1 MILAILQARTSSSR
15 LPGKVLLPLAGA
27 PMIVRQIERV
37 TRSRRIDR
45 LVVGTSDDPSD
56 DELARAL
63 VDEQIAVHRGPL
75 DDVLARFTGALAA
88 FGPADH
94 VVRLTGDCPLADPA
108 VIDATIDAVM
118 AAGADYGSNTPPD
131 APFPDGRTFPKGLDV
146 ECMTAAALT
155 AAAARAA
162 SPEEHEHVTWALHRR
177 PDLYRQAFLSQGADE
192 GEVRWTVDYP
202 DDYAFVAAVYDA
214 LWPANPAFTSDD
226 VRALVRARP
235 DLARFGGERR
245 I

>member
-1 MILAILQARTSSSR
+1 MILAILQARSSSSR

-27 PMIVRQIERV
+27 PMIVRQTERV
-37 TRSRRIDR
+37 RRSRRIDK
-45 LVVGTSDDPSD
+45 LVVATSSDASDDA
-56 DELARAL
+56 LARTLASAG
-63 VDEQIAVHRGPL
+63 VAVHRGPL
-75 DDVLARFTGALAA
+75 DDVLARFLGALAA

-146 ECMTAAALT
+146 ECMKASALLAAAE
-155 AAAARAA
+155 RATTL
-162 SPEEHEHVTWALHRR
+162 EEREHVTWALHRR
-177 PDLYRQAFLSQGADE
+177 PDLYRQAFLSQAADE

-202 DDYAFVAAVYDA
+202 HDYAFVTAVYDA
-214 LWPANPAFTSDD
+214 LYPANPAFSSDD
-226 VRALVRARP
+226 VRALLRARP
-235 DLARFGGERR
+235 DLAAFGGERR
-245 I
+245 L